1 MIDYPNPPYSD
12 TQDLLILI
20 GKAGGSP
27 KQPLPD
33 GGWVMTPSLIAAL
46 FPSAKLMEVCL
57 ELSKDGLMT
66 SFRDTSI
73 QKVSTDW
80 EHCLVHGIYRKEPL
94 PSPLSR
100 VQLTFL
106 LPIKLAFRPLL
117 NLVRR
122 SGRVKSDYSLG

>member
-1 MIDYPNPPYSD
+1 MIDYQNPPYSD

-20 GKAGGSP
+20 GQAGGSP
-27 KQPLPD
+27 KPQSKD

-80 EHCLVHGIYRKEPL
+80 EYCLVHGIYRKEPL

-100 VQLTFL
+100 VQLTFF
-106 LPIKLAFRPLL
+106 LPIKLGFQALV
-117 NLVRR
+117 NSVRR
-122 SGRVKSDYSLG
+122 SGRAKSDYLLG